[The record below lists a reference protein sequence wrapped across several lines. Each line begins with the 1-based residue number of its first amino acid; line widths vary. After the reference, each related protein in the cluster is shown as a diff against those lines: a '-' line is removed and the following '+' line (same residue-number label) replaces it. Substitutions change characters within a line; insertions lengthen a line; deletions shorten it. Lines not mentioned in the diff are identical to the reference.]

1 MDTQRSEIFRRLRGW
16 SPVAYTAG
24 GFGAAFAAAACCGLP
39 FVLGSLGV
47 GSGWLFGIA
56 VRAAPHRGALLIV
69 AGVLLASGAWALWRQ
84 ARRVCEPGAWCV
96 RGSVRTLTV
105 VGLLVGTVLA
115 VLGYRYG

>member
-1 MDTQRSEIFRRLRGW
+1 MDTDRNDIFRRLSGW
-16 SPVAYTAG
+16 SPVAYMVG

-39 FVLGSLGV
+39 LVLGSLGV

-56 VRAAPHRGALLIV
+56 ARAAPHRVALLMV

-84 ARRVCEPGAWCV
+84 AWQVCEPGAWCA

-105 VGLLVGTVLA
+105 VGLVVGAVLA